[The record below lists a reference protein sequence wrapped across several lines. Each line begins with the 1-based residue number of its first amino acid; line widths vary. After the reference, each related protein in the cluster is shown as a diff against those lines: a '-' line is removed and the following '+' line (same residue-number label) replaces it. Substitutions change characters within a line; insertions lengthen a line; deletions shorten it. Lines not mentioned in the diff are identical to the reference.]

1 MKPRAQ
7 GEFDIIFAGGG
18 TTACVAAGRLAGA
31 NPSLSILVVESGQ
44 HSRDV
49 PIHVQP
55 CQFTANLVP
64 TSTTMSFHVGKP
76 TKHINNRIPI
86 LQCGRSVGG
95 GSTVNFMVYVRG
107 SASDY
112 DDWAKFGNE
121 GWSSHDLLPLMKKM
135 ETYTVKAGQ
144 PTHGYSGPIQVSTG
158 GIDLGVGKQFLDVA
172 KEYDSGRLQV
182 DDNNDLVT
190 ANAYSTGRRSDAASA
205 YLYPHSENANLQ
217 ILVGKRVKR
226 IIVENDRAVGIEYMN
241 DAISC
246 PEGSTE
252 VTIVKASK
260 LVVVSSGAFGS
271 PAILERSGIG
281 SPLTLNKHNVPVIVD
296 LPGVGENY
304 QDHFGVMPV
313 FYASDETMT
322 MDDVWSNAQEH
333 AAWLKQWES
342 SGKGKIAT
350 NGLEAMAKV
359 RPTAAELSSMGP
371 VFQSR
376 WETFYQHTPDKP
388 LAIIAPV
395 AGFLGDH
402 SILPPQK
409 FITVE
414 YYILYPES
422 TGRVHIGSGD
432 DANVALDFD
441 PGIIS
446 NPADLPPLTMLY
458 KRSRELARRMPCY
471 RGEVPLYNPQFA
483 ADSPAACKET
493 DGPVPISA
501 PDIIYSAED
510 DEAIEDFLRNFVQ
523 STWHSL
529 GTCAMKPRAQGG
541 VVDGRLNVYGVA
553 GLKNTYSTALLIGE
567 KAAMIIAEDLG
578 IEMSV

>member
-1 MKPRAQ
+1 
-7 GEFDIIFAGGG
+7 
-18 TTACVAAGRLAGA
+18 
-31 NPSLSILVVESGQ
+31 
-44 HSRDV
+44 
-49 PIHVQP
+49 
-55 CQFTANLVP
+55 
-64 TSTTMSFHVGKP
+64 
-76 TKHINNRIPI
+76 
-86 LQCGRSVGG
+86 
-95 GSTVNFMVYVRG
+95 
-107 SASDY
+107 
-112 DDWAKFGNE
+112 
-121 GWSSHDLLPLMKKM
+121 
-135 ETYTVKAGQ
+135 
-144 PTHGYSGPIQVSTG
+144 
-158 GIDLGVGKQFLDVA
+158 
-172 KEYDSGRLQV
+172 
-182 DDNNDLVT
+182 
-190 ANAYSTGRRSDAASA
+190 
-205 YLYPHSENANLQ
+205 
-217 ILVGKRVKR
+217 
-226 IIVENDRAVGIEYMN
+226 MN

-359 RPTAAELSSMGP
+359 RPTGSRIIIHGTCISVEMGRHSTSILLTNPWPSLHRLPASSD
-371 VFQSR
+371 S
-376 WETFYQHTPDKP
+376 W
-388 LAIIAPV
+388 
-395 AGFLGDH
+395 GDH

-446 NPADLPPLTMLY
+446 KYSADLPPLTMLY

-553 GLKNTYSTALLIGE
+553 GLKVADMSICPSNVGTNTYSTALLIGE